1 MRGVIGLLL
10 GWVLIGG
17 MYHQTAMA
25 NPIAT
30 VGETVADTTVS
41 GARWTGHTIGA
52 GVTWLLVNTDNGLH
66 WTWDVLHAKALHPLV
81 TALTL
86 GNVNL

>member
-1 MRGVIGLLL
+1 M
-10 GWVLIGG
+10 
-17 MYHQTAMA
+17 QEDA
-25 NPIAT
+25 
-30 VGETVADTTVS
+30 S
-41 GARWTGHTIGA
+41 A